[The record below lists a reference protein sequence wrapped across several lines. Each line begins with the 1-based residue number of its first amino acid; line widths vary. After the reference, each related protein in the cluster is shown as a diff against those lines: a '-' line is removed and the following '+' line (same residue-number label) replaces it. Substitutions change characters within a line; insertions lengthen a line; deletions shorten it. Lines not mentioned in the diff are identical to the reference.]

1 MEDETMAEA
10 TAKSDPG
17 RAGSRG
23 RDQQQDRVRNR
34 DPGQGI
40 VSDDRGQD
48 QPADKRRAQQ
58 DSGLR
63 AQKDAAQQST
73 PSPGQPA
80 HGE

>member
-1 MEDETMAEA
+1 MRRA
-10 TAKSDPG
+10 TGKSERG
-17 RAGSRG
+17 GAGLRG
-23 RDQQQDRVRNR
+23 RDKLQDELRNR

-40 VSDDRGQD
+40 VPDDRGQD
-48 QPADKRRAQQ
+48 QPADKRRAEQ

-63 AQKDAAQQST
+63 AQKDAAQQTT

>member
-1 MEDETMAEA
+1 MSRTPSEDAVV
-10 TAKSDPG
+10 PG
-17 RAGSRG
+17 LRG
-23 RDQQQDRVRNR
+23 RDKRQEKRQEKLQDQHA
-34 DPGQGI
+34 GQGVI
-40 VSDDRGQD
+40 RDNRGQD

-63 AQKDAAQQST
+63 AQKDSAEQNT

>member
-1 MEDETMAEA
+1 MEDRSMTQA
-10 TAKSDPG
+10 TAKSDAG
-17 RAGSRG
+17 GTGLRA
-23 RDQQQDRVRNR
+23 RDKQQDRLRNR

-48 QPADKRRAQQ
+48 QPADKRRAVQ

-63 AQKDAAQQST
+63 AQKDAAQQET

>member
-1 MEDETMAEA
+1 MTEA

-17 RAGSRG
+17 GAALRG
-23 RDQQQDRVRNR
+23 RDKQQDRLRNR

-40 VSDDRGQD
+40 VPDDRGQD
-48 QPADKRRAQQ
+48 QPADKRRAGQ

-63 AQKDAAQQST
+63 AQKEAAQQST
-73 PSPGQPA
+73 PSPGHPA